1 MKRLQRLFMLIL
13 CCAATVSFTS
23 CLSDDNDS
31 GIDDTTY
38 QSWLTSISGSYA
50 GSSSNWQ
57 LQNKIYFYNDEIT
70 DATNTTKTDSI
81 CDVYVRYYK
90 NDSIVTV
97 EEVPGYVFAKEITG
111 NDALKKALQNTEV
124 MQTLKAKFV
133 FYNISSPYAYY
144 AVYPYSIEYPNLAY
158 ENGETH
164 KVTVNFVSGAYS
176 GIYYSSSVNS
186 MNQFSLYVA
195 NIYVD
200 GKLDQTIYDGSSD
213 DEKATRACLTVFCS
227 R

>member
-1 MKRLQRLFMLIL
+1 MLIL
-13 CCAATVSFTS
+13 CCVATVSFTS
-23 CLSDDNDS
+23 CLSDDSDS

-57 LQNKIYFYNDEIT
+57 LQNKIYFYNEES
-70 DATNTTKTDSI
+70 NTDSI
-81 CDVYVRYYK
+81 CDVYVRFYK
-90 NDSIVTV
+90 ADSTVTV
-97 EEVPGYVFAKEITG
+97 EDVPGYVFAKEITG
-111 NDALKKALQNTEV
+111 NDELKKALQNTDI

-144 AVYPYSIEYPNLAY
+144 AVFPYSIEYPSLAY

-176 GIYYSSSVNS
+176 GIYYSSSVSS
-186 MNQFSLYVA
+186 MNQFSFYVA

-200 GKLDQTIYDGSSD
+200 GNLDQTIYDGSSD
-213 DEKATRACLTVFCS
+213 DEKAARACLTVFCS